1 MLVSARIKSG
11 ARIQCNGI
19 QCKDMIRGARIDQ
32 RRKDCQNKPFGAR
45 IVIEWRK
52 DETESAQGLIPTGI
66 FGARIV
72 FQWRKDDQT
81 LFSVV
86 IRMAQGLIKSAQGS
100 KGLWRKVKIDWR
112 KVWAPLNSINPN
124 DRRINKV

>member
-1 MLVSARIKSG
+1 MAQGSIK
-11 ARIQCNGI
+11 
-19 QCKDMIRGARIDQ
+19 